1 MVLFFKQDDRTPKIK
16 EVEMERY
23 MRINSVVEFRGQ
35 IFTDSYGNANAADDS
50 LDNDDQKIS
59 IVSLFV
65 GPKECE
71 MVGVL
76 MTDGFFLSHL
86 GLLRSQNIRPQR
98 SFRALGEN
106 NGSLAR
112 FGIFTVG

>member
-1 MVLFFKQDDRTPKIK
+1 
-16 EVEMERY
+16 MERY
-23 MRINSVVEFRGQ
+23 MRINSVVEFRGE

-71 MVGVL
+71 MVGVSK
-76 MTDGFFLSHL
+76 MICF
-86 GLLRSQNIRPQR
+86 
-98 SFRALGEN
+98 
-106 NGSLAR
+106 
-112 FGIFTVG
+112 